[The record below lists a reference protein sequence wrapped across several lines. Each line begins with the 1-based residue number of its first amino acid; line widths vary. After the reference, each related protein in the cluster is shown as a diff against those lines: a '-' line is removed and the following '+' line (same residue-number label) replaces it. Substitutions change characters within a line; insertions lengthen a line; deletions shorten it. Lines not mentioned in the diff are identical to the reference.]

1 MSIELRNLF
10 GTNESEY
17 TRHRVFISYHH
28 ENDEKYKEAFEKDF
42 GDLFINE
49 SVQDG
54 EYDSE
59 LSDGYVKR
67 LIREDKISLSTVVVV
82 LIGSE
87 TYKRKHVDWEI
98 YAGLTEKA
106 GGHSGL
112 IGIILPSYYDNPVNK
127 KLKVGKYYDSTIPA
141 RLNDNIKTK
150 YAKIYK
156 WEDAS
161 RTNNSG
167 EYYIKD
173 WINAAFDRKNNESD
187 KIENSRLQ
195 MEENLE

>member
-1 MSIELRNLF
+1 MSVELRNLF
-10 GTNESEY
+10 GVNESED

-28 ENDEKYKEAFEKDF
+28 KNDDNYKEEFETKF
-42 GDLFINE
+42 KNLFINE

-59 LSDGYVKR
+59 LSDRYVKR
-67 LIREDKISLSTVVVV
+67 LIQENNISLSTVVVV
-82 LIGSE
+82 LIGAE

-98 YAGLTEKA
+98 SAGLTEKV
-106 GGHSGL
+106 GGRSGL

-161 RTNNSG
+161 RINNSG